1 VRAAS
6 LVYLTPLFLIPQ
18 NISILVVLLYSWRIG
33 VNVKKQADLEDVY
46 YGR

>member
-1 VRAAS
+1 MDGACINITS
-6 LVYLTPLFLIPQ
+6 LFLFPQ

-46 YGR
+46 YGT